1 MDLRGFWK
9 GPPTQIKPQ
18 KPANKTK
25 KSRRKHKAQP
35 SKPRLQKIGAPHPDY
50 KASSNFYKSREWL
63 EVRYLALKTSHGCC
77 HCCGARA
84 SDGVMLHVDHIVPR
98 YKAPHLS
105 LVISNLQVLCED
117 CNMGKGAWD
126 ETDWRQHWKSI

>member
-9 GPPTQIKPQ
+9 DPSGQPKPKDANAKKAKPKRRTKPCIK
-18 KPANKTK
+18 
-25 KSRRKHKAQP
+25 
-35 SKPRLQKIGAPHPDY
+35 LQKIGAPHPDY